1 MSSVDE
7 IPETKVLAIASHV
20 SYGYVGNTM
29 ATFVMQSLGCEV
41 AAIDT
46 VHFSN
51 HTGYRQVKGTKVSAQ
66 EIRNLYEGLVQS
78 YLTDFDVLLSGYTPT
93 AEAVQAV
100 GEIALDLKR
109 RAAKKNRPFFW
120 ILDPVMGDLGRIYVG
135 EDVVP
140 AYKNVIHHADLI
152 LPNQFEAE
160 LLSGIKIQNLTDLT
174 NAIAAIHKTYSVP
187 HVIVTSVQLP
197 SESGSGQTDSAT
209 MSVFGSTIRSDGSP
223 RVFQIDI
230 PALNCNFNGTGDMF
244 AALTVARLRQVAAA
258 DPSLYKAPSWVS
270 PDEVPATDLPLAKVA
285 ERVLSS
291 MHFVLQRTLEARNAE
306 LAVPP
311 TYDED
316 YPAPATEEER
326 QKREHLRR
334 TKASEVRLIR
344 NVHLLRNPEII
355 FRAKEL
361 K

>member
-1 MSSVDE
+1 M
-7 IPETKVLAIASHV
+7 
-20 SYGYVGNTM
+20 
-29 ATFVMQSLGCEV
+29 
-41 AAIDT
+41 
-46 VHFSN
+46 
-51 HTGYRQVKGTKVSAQ
+51 
-66 EIRNLYEGLVQS
+66 
-78 YLTDFDVLLSGYTPT
+78 
-93 AEAVQAV
+93 
-100 GEIALDLKR
+100 
-109 RAAKKNRPFFW
+109 
-120 ILDPVMGDLGRIYVG
+120 
-135 EDVVP
+135 
-140 AYKNVIHHADLI
+140 
-152 LPNQFEAE
+152 
-160 LLSGIKIQNLTDLT
+160 
-174 NAIAAIHKTYSVP
+174 
-187 HVIVTSVQLP
+187 IVTSVQLP